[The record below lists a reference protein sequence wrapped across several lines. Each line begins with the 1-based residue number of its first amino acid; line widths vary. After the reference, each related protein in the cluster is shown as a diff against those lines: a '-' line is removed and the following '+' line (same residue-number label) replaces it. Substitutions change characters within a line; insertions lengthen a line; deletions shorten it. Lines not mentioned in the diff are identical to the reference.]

1 MKKVLLR
8 SMSYVLVALAA
19 CLLTLVVLERTDRLA
34 NSKLDQ
40 LQAVIEECY
49 IGQSDATVMEDAA
62 AAAMVA
68 AIGDRWSG
76 YIPASEY
83 QDYMDRAN
91 NSYVGVGMTIRALE
105 EGPGFEVIKVEA
117 NGPAAEAGVQAG
129 DVVTAVFGQS
139 VEGMGASDLSAQV
152 KGEAG
157 TAVELTFVRAGEEMT
172 LTIERREIQTVVAA
186 GRMLKDGVGLVS
198 IYNFDA
204 RCADETIAAIESLLE
219 QGAQKLIFDVRNNP
233 GGYASELVEVL
244 DYLLPE
250 GPLFRSEYYTG
261 AETVD
266 ESDAD
271 CLEVPMAV
279 LINGDSYSAAEFFA
293 AALEE
298 YDAAVTVGQPTTGK
312 GYFQT
317 VTRLKDGSAVRLSVG
332 KYTTPNGVSLAEV
345 GGLVP
350 NVTVEVDA
358 ETYAAIAAGI
368 LEPEKDPQLQAA
380 VEALAKK

>member
-1 MKKVLLR
+1 MKRFPKF
-8 SMSYVLVALAA
+8 MGYVLVALAS
-19 CLLTLVVLERTDRLA
+19 CTMTLGVLAATGRLET
-34 NSKLDQ
+34 SKLDQ
-40 LQAVIEECY
+40 VQAMIEERY
-49 IGQSDATVMEDAA
+49 IGEADVTAMEDAA

-83 QDYMDRAN
+83 QDYLDRSR

-105 EGPGFEVIKVEA
+105 DAFEVIQVEPT
-117 NGPAAEAGVQAG
+117 GPAAEAGVQAG
-129 DVVTAVFGQS
+129 DVVVAVFGQP
-139 VEGMGASDLSAQV
+139 VAGMTASDLSAQV

-157 TAVELTFVRAGEEMT
+157 TTVELTFARGEEELT
-172 LTIERREIQTVVAA
+172 FTIERREIQTTVAE
-186 GRMLKDGVGLVS
+186 GEMLEEGIGLVT
-198 IYNFDA
+198 IHNFDA
-204 RCADETIAAIESLLE
+204 RCADETIAAIEDLLD
-219 QGAQKLIFDVRNNP
+219 QGAEKLIFDVRGNP
-233 GGYASELVEVL
+233 GGYADELVEVL

-261 AETVD
+261 RVTVD

-271 CLEVPMAV
+271 CLEIPMAV
-279 LINGDSYSAAEFFA
+279 LMNGDSYSAAEFFA

-298 YDAAVTVGQPTTGK
+298 YEAAITVGQPTTGK

-317 VTRLKDGSAVRLSVG
+317 TTRLGDGSALRLSVG

-350 NVTVEVDA
+350 NIQVDVDE
-358 ETYAAIAAGI
+358 ETYMLILAGT
-368 LEPEKDPQLQAA
+368 LEPENDPQIQAA
-380 VEALAKK
+380 LEALK

>member
-1 MKKVLLR
+1 MKRFPKF
-8 SMSYVLVALAA
+8 MGYVLVALAS
-19 CLLTLVVLERTDRLA
+19 CTMTLGVLAATGRLET
-34 NSKLDQ
+34 SKLDQ
-40 LQAVIEECY
+40 VQAMIEERY
-49 IGQSDATVMEDAA
+49 IGEADVTAMEDAA

-83 QDYMDRAN
+83 QDYLDRSR

-105 EGPGFEVIKVEA
+105 DGFEVIQVEPT
-117 NGPAAEAGVQAG
+117 GPAAEAGVQAG
-129 DVVTAVFGQS
+129 DVVVAVFGQP
-139 VEGMGASDLSAQV
+139 VAGMTASDLSAQV

-157 TAVELTFVRAGEEMT
+157 TTVELTFARGEEELT
-172 LTIERREIQTVVAA
+172 FTIERRQIQTTVAE
-186 GRMLKDGVGLVS
+186 GEMLEEGIGLVT
-198 IYNFDA
+198 IHNFDA
-204 RCADETIAAIESLLE
+204 RCADETIAAIEDLLD
-219 QGAQKLIFDVRNNP
+219 QGAEKLIFDVRGNP
-233 GGYASELVEVL
+233 GGYADELVEVL

-261 AETVD
+261 RVTVD

-271 CLEVPMAV
+271 CLDIPMAV
-279 LINGDSYSAAEFFA
+279 LMNGDSYSAAEFFA

-298 YDAAVTVGQPTTGK
+298 YEAAITVGQPTTGK

-317 VTRLKDGSAVRLSVG
+317 TTRLRDGSALRLSVG

-350 NVTVEVDA
+350 NIQVDVDE
-358 ETYAAIAAGI
+358 ETYMLILAGT
-368 LEPEKDPQLQAA
+368 LEPENDPQIQAA
-380 VEALAKK
+380 LEALR